1 MGCSMKLFLK
11 IGLTAISTALLCN
24 SVTHAAVVMTGTR
37 VIFPANQLEKTI
49 QLQNKDNN
57 PNIVQVWVDR
67 GNKASTPDTA
77 DAPFIANPQI
87 FKIAPNSGQM
97 VRLAFVGDKAD
108 LPTDRESVFYLNFS
122 EIPGVK
128 DKGDEQNQLMIVFK
142 NRLKVFYRPERL
154 PYSPEEMSKH
164 IEYKFSNSLGQ
175 PKVTISNNSIYHAN
189 ISEAYVVQQDTK
201 TKIQKNIMIEPKSSV
216 EWDIPLKGFDMSK
229 AKISLGLINDYG
241 VTVTKELQE

>member
-1 MGCSMKLFLK
+1 MKLFLK

-87 FKIAPNSGQM
+87 LKLHRIQGKW
-97 VRLAFVGDKAD
+97 LD
-108 LPTDRESVFYLNFS
+108 LHL
-122 EIPGVK
+122 
-128 DKGDEQNQLMIVFK
+128 
-142 NRLKVFYRPERL
+142 
-154 PYSPEEMSKH
+154 
-164 IEYKFSNSLGQ
+164 
-175 PKVTISNNSIYHAN
+175 
-189 ISEAYVVQQDTK
+189 
-201 TKIQKNIMIEPKSSV
+201 
-216 EWDIPLKGFDMSK
+216 
-229 AKISLGLINDYG
+229 
-241 VTVTKELQE
+241 